1 MRQLLQRQQQRL
13 AELKMKVLEGKFP
26 TEQQQQQQEEE
37 HAENKQPRGI
47 TLESVP
53 EEGPE
58 TALPKRSGRGQS
70 GATAVSSDKS
80 TLSVASSV
88 GSRNSNSGG
97 SGNSDGNGPS
107 GSSRSA
113 YMSSRVVA
121 PARVGLPEQQAYWA
135 RYTDLEVLELAER
148 ILTSDVSRRMLRQ
161 LTRPSLIELLS
172 AQVALDL
179 EVPADAQK
187 EYHNEGAR
195 LWSAGDIS
203 ERGAP
208 GGDAGD
214 AAGVVDPFRLLPC
227 GEGGTPGLA
236 TPPVV
241 PLSPKGVTW
250 YKTVLVAG

>member
-1 MRQLLQRQQQRL
+1 MRQLLHRQQQRL

-26 TEQQQQQQEEE
+26 TEQQQEEE
-37 HAENKQPRGI
+37 HAENKLPRGV

-58 TALPKRSGRGQS
+58 AALPKRSGRGQS
-70 GATAVSSDKS
+70 TAVSSDKS
-80 TLSVASSV
+80 TLSGASSV

-179 EVPADAQK
+179 EVPADAPK
-187 EYHNEGAR
+187 DYGHEGAR
-195 LWSAGDIS
+195 LGSAGAIPD
-203 ERGAP
+203 RG
-208 GGDAGD
+208 GGGD
-214 AAGVVDPFRLLPC
+214 AAGVDPFRLPC
-227 GEGGTPGLA
+227 GEGGTPGPS
-236 TPPVV
+236 TPVV
-241 PLSPKGVTW
+241 PLSPKGVAW